1 MQTRR
6 MAVYGTGN
14 TFPPSPIH
22 VLTIF
27 HMAGGVGL
35 LEGALDV
42 AVPSANLGAG
52 VRQRNVVIGELLS
65 MSSCMS
71 CVV

>member
-6 MAVYGTGN
+6 MAIYGTGN

-22 VLTIF
+22 FLTTF
-27 HMAGGVGL
+27 DMAGGIGL
-35 LEGALDV
+35 LEGASDV

-65 MSSCMS
+65 MSSCIS

>member
-6 MAVYGTGN
+6 MAAYGTGN

-22 VLTIF
+22 FLTAF
-27 HMAGGVGL
+27 HMAGGTGM
-35 LEGALDV
+35 LEGQLGGPM
-42 AVPSANLGAG
+42 PSADLGAG

-65 MSSCMS
+65 MPYCMFG
-71 CVV
+71 VV